1 MNDGQCIDG
10 VNGFTCKCKAGWT
23 GALCK
28 IDIDD
33 CKNHSCQHGSKCKD
47 AIANYTCECKPGYNG
62 EFCEINI
69 DDCNPDP
76 CQNGGLLDKVF
87 FYFNGYLYFFYIFIS
102 IWRYHFFLSKSS
114 KMFCLSILLKNKQYN
129 TFIMQVRSRG
139 HCNFV

>member
-10 VNGFTCKCKAGWT
+10 VNGFTCKCKPGWT
-23 GALCK
+23 GILCK

-33 CKNHSCQHGSKCKD
+33 CKNHSCQHGSTCKD

-69 DDCNPDP
+69 DDFNPDP

-87 FYFNGYLYFFYIFIS
+87 F
-102 IWRYHFFLSKSS
+102 
-114 KMFCLSILLKNKQYN
+114 LL
-129 TFIMQVRSRG
+129 
-139 HCNFV
+139 